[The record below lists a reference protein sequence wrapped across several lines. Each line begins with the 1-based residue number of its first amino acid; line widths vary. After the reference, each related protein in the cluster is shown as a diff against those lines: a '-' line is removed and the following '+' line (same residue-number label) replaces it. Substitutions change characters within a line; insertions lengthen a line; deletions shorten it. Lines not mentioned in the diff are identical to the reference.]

1 MPFLLAS
8 YKSTAEV
15 MAALDPSNPSA
26 IQVHQWRVLFVA
38 LMLPSHAPSMK

>member
-26 IQVHQWRVLFVA
+26 IQVESLLHCPIDAPL
-38 LMLPSHAPSMK
+38 LSYAPSM